1 MSQSFERLQE
11 IVYSSG
17 MMQSEFATM
26 MGVSVATQRNYE
38 KGLRKP
44 DVDYLTRLYEAG
56 FDVVYLLTGER
67 SVARLS
73 QVESDLL
80 SVWRQA
86 DLGRQFAAYNV
97 LVGTAEPP
105 RVESG
110 HHIHYQ
116 QGDGGGH
123 TEQGDIN
130 HYQGDDKRG
139 SRIRNSIGN
148 ITGSVIK
155 NIKQGE

>member
-1 MSQSFERLQE
+1 MSYISERLRE
-11 IVYSSG
+11 IVQQSG
-17 MMQSEFATM
+17 RSQASFAEM
-26 MGVSVATQRNYE
+26 MGISLSSQKNYE

-44 DVDYLTRLYEAG
+44 DVEYLTRLHEAG

-73 QVESDLL
+73 QAESDLL
-80 SVWRQA
+80 TVWRQA

-110 HHIHYQ
+110 HRVFE
-116 QGDGGGH
+116 D
-123 TEQGDIN
+123 E
-130 HYQGDDKRG
+130 
-139 SRIRNSIGN
+139 
-148 ITGSVIK
+148 
-155 NIKQGE
+155 